1 VKVDREERPDVDAV
15 YMAATQSLTGRGGWP
30 MTVFTAPDGRP
41 FYAGTYFP
49 PTPRHGLP
57 SFGQLLEAVTDT
69 WTTDR
74 GRVLDAAERITS
86 ALRGQRVVGDRGAL
100 DREAVRAALDAGLS
114 ELVAQYDGVRGGFG
128 DAPKFPPSMVLEF
141 LLRHH
146 ARTGDPRA
154 IAMVEGTCE
163 AMARGG
169 MNDQLVGG
177 FARYSV
183 DADWVVPHF
192 EKMLYDNAL
201 LLRAYAHWWRST
213 GNPFAERV
221 VRDTA
226 GFLLAHMRS
235 REGAFIS
242 ALDADTDGVE
252 GSTYVW
258 TPDQLVEVLGDVDGS
273 WAATL
278 LEVTPRGTFEHGS
291 SVLQLRQDP
300 DDAARWGD
308 VRARLTAARDTR
320 AQPGR
325 DDKIVAAW
333 NGLAIAALADA
344 GALLDEPAWVEAARV
359 AAQHLLDVH
368 VDGDGR
374 LRRVSRDGVVGAPD
388 GVLDDYACL
397 AAGLLALHQVTG
409 DLQLLDAASALLRE
423 VRDRFSDKDSGGF
436 YDTASDAETLV
447 LRPQDPTDNASPSGW
462 AAASDGLLTLAALT
476 GDPVARA
483 AAEDSLTT
491 LVGLAASHPRFAG
504 WGMAVA
510 EAWLDGPREIAV
522 VGDPADP
529 ATRDLCRVASLSTA
543 PGAVVVVG
551 SPGTAHP
558 LLAGRSLVGD
568 RPAAYVC
575 RSFTCEAPTTD
586 PALLA
591 EAVGARRSP

>member
-1 VKVDREERPDVDAV
+1 
-15 YMAATQSLTGRGGWP
+15 
-30 MTVFTAPDGRP
+30 
-41 FYAGTYFP
+41 
-49 PTPRHGLP
+49 
-57 SFGQLLEAVTDT
+57 
-69 WTTDR
+69 
-74 GRVLDAAERITS
+74 
-86 ALRGQRVVGDRGAL
+86 
-100 DREAVRAALDAGLS
+100 
-114 ELVAQYDGVRGGFG
+114 
-128 DAPKFPPSMVLEF
+128 
-141 LLRHH
+141 
-146 ARTGDPRA
+146 
-154 IAMVEGTCE
+154 
-163 AMARGG
+163 
-169 MNDQLVGG
+169 
-177 FARYSV
+177 
-183 DADWVVPHF
+183 
-192 EKMLYDNAL
+192 
-201 LLRAYAHWWRST
+201 
-213 GNPFAERV
+213 
-221 VRDTA
+221 
-226 GFLLAHMRS
+226 
-235 REGAFIS
+235 
-242 ALDADTDGVE
+242 
-252 GSTYVW
+252 
-258 TPDQLVEVLGDVDGS
+258 
-273 WAATL
+273 
-278 LEVTPRGTFEHGS
+278 
-291 SVLQLRQDP
+291 
-300 DDAARWGD
+300 
-308 VRARLTAARDTR
+308 
-320 AQPGR
+320 
-325 DDKIVAAW
+325 
-333 NGLAIAALADA
+333 
-344 GALLDEPAWVEAARV
+344 
-359 AAQHLLDVH
+359 
-368 VDGDGR
+368 